1 MQFDTLYHKGSSG
14 ALYSWRVWT
23 EGADVCTE
31 YGQIDGKKQLARK
44 TADAKNVDKSNATTP
59 EEQAVAEA
67 KSMWTHRVERKYR
80 RTIDEAKNDEIFLP
94 MLASEFEKR
103 RGQKKDGHTYP
114 CDVQPKL
121 DGCVYGSTVLTT
133 SDGPKTIQEIVEG
146 RLSLEVLSYNESKEV
161 FEFKRVVGW
170 FNNGYAD
177 HTHWLD
183 VVPEFGNHIKCT
195 SDHKFLTP
203 SGWKEARDLDPKCD
217 LILSFDDSSY
227 FNSLLAGTLLGDS
240 MLVVEKRGSGTSYRS
255 KFAHTNKE
263 FFEFKKSLL
272 GLTGSSVTYTSGF
285 GSRGKAFISSALTSS
300 TFPISRFYH
309 TGHSPNVGK
318 RKVVYHET
326 LRELLSP
333 EALALWIGD
342 DGSIQNN
349 NGDPTTPRL
358 YLHTHSSS
366 EDQIEEYRKYF
377 RSEWDCTPSVYT
389 DKVVEDTGNVP
400 GKFLCFST
408 KDTLW
413 ILNKLRTK
421 HCKGVEYK
429 FYFPTEGYV
438 RPVTKGPVWQRF
450 HVRHA
455 KFMPVAAKYDIE
467 VEDNHTYVANGHV
480 IHNCRAL
487 AYWDGEDLKLL
498 SRGGKE
504 YNCPHIISVLKNVL
518 PPNLVLDGELYLH
531 GVGFQTITSWVKKL
545 QANTSKI
552 QYHVYDCVLLN
563 DRSASWV
570 DRYHHLYAFFNTSSH
585 RLGDVVHLVET
596 YEAHNEDEI
605 LRIHNK
611 VVSKGYEGA
620 IVRMYDDSKYQFAYR
635 SKRLLKV
642 KSFNDSEY
650 EVVGY
655 TTGKGKFA
663 DCAVWICKAGDN
675 TFQVVSMGSMEE
687 RKRLLQEAESYVG
700 CLLKVKYFDLT
711 DDGIPRFPVG
721 IGFRMEEDMS

>member
-121 DGCVYGSTVLTT
+121 DG
-133 SDGPKTIQEIVEG
+133 
-146 RLSLEVLSYNESKEV
+146 
-161 FEFKRVVGW
+161 
-170 FNNGYAD
+170 
-177 HTHWLD
+177 
-183 VVPEFGNHIKCT
+183 
-195 SDHKFLTP
+195 
-203 SGWKEARDLDPKCD
+203 
-217 LILSFDDSSY
+217 
-227 FNSLLAGTLLGDS
+227 
-240 MLVVEKRGSGTSYRS
+240 
-255 KFAHTNKE
+255 
-263 FFEFKKSLL
+263 
-272 GLTGSSVTYTSGF
+272 
-285 GSRGKAFISSALTSS
+285 
-300 TFPISRFYH
+300 
-309 TGHSPNVGK
+309 
-318 RKVVYHET
+318 
-326 LRELLSP
+326 
-333 EALALWIGD
+333 
-342 DGSIQNN
+342 
-349 NGDPTTPRL
+349 
-358 YLHTHSSS
+358 
-366 EDQIEEYRKYF
+366 
-377 RSEWDCTPSVYT
+377 
-389 DKVVEDTGNVP
+389 
-400 GKFLCFST
+400 
-408 KDTLW
+408 
-413 ILNKLRTK
+413 
-421 HCKGVEYK
+421 
-429 FYFPTEGYV
+429 V
-438 RPVTKGPVWQRF
+438 R
-450 HVRHA
+450 
-455 KFMPVAAKYDIE
+455 
-467 VEDNHTYVANGHV
+467 
-480 IHNCRAL
+480 CL
-487 AYWDGEDLKLL
+487 AYWEGDDVKLL

-504 YNCPHIISVLKNVL
+504 YNCPHIVSVLRNCL
-518 PPNLVLDGELYLH
+518 RPGMVLDGELYLH

-545 QANTSKI
+545 QENTRKI

-563 DRSASWV
+563 DRDADWPT
-570 DRYHHLYAFFNTSSH
+570 RYYALYSFFNTSYN
-585 RLGDVVHLVET
+585 RLDGIYLVET